1 MSIAI
6 IAILIIGVL
15 GLGFALARR
24 AIRLVVRLALAAIF
38 ILVVLVAGLAAWWY
52 MSAGSSHST
61 TQKEAQRAAPRRP
74 NSHAERR

>member
-61 TQKEAQRAAPRRP
+61 QKEAQRAAPRRATP
-74 NSHAERR
+74 HAERR